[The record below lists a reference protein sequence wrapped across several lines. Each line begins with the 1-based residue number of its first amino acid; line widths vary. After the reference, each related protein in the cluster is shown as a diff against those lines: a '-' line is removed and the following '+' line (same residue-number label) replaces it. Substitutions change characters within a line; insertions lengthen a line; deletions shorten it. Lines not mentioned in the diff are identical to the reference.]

1 LLSFESTNFAS
12 PWFSMPVEAKT
23 YQLIVRQL
31 PADGPELDDLLQAL
45 QRDYGLDAYTA
56 RHRLVGPGL
65 ATLAKGG
72 LEKTAALAALLH
84 HHGFACWQVEPSP
97 PGMTPSRLLSL
108 EIHPEHL
115 LFECKNGL
123 IRLPR
128 GTHVVGVFA
137 DLSGALVD
145 KHVRHMLAQ
154 NTYRGRDALV
164 PLTRNEMILA
174 IFQGRPV
181 FDFYLLDNYGQP
193 QNAVRVLPAR
203 FSPTGLGE
211 RATLSSRGNLEAM
224 LALVEEYAQPFQL
237 HCDFGLNQLPHCQ
250 VERHIEGT
258 SSLENNLKSLNRYG
272 WLLTSLKGSGRPE
285 EEAHG
290 KEATLVAGIA
300 ATATIGQPAIGAV
313 LGIDGTAAVAP
324 GLGELGG
331 ELRDALREEAADG
344 PAKGQVETPVKKD
357 LPPPPERSGTSMS
370 LRRMLT
376 LIGIFAGVALLVL
389 VMEGDSQLLR
399 SVSRYATRAGAVPGL
414 VAFGL
419 LWTGLYFVRLKRQV
433 ENTPTSK
440 IRSIAMG
447 MVEVQGQA
455 RRQYALVAPM
465 TQAACVYYRL
475 RKYRRED
482 HNKWSL
488 IKDVDSSHV
497 AFQIDDGTGRVIVE
511 PQGASVKAKTRLA
524 GYPGQASLAF
534 TAFDSADEN
543 EKWVEDIIY
552 EGTTLYVLGFAQ
564 PRQEAGKSLRER
576 TVEKLRAL
584 KLDHGA
590 LHRYD
595 TDGDGRVGADEWQ
608 VARSET
614 EQAALR
620 EHLAEAEGRRRQE
633 EHMVIARAPQRGMP
647 FVITEAVSEANLTRN
662 YGLISLPLLVAGL
675 VAAGFSLFKFLEFLG
690 V

>member
-1 LLSFESTNFAS
+1 ML
-12 PWFSMPVEAKT
+12 VETKT

-31 PADGPELDDLLQAL
+31 PADSPELDDLLQAL

-65 ATLAKGG
+65 ATLTKGG
-72 LEKTAALAALLH
+72 LEKTGVLAALLH
-84 HHGFACWQVEPSP
+84 HHGLACWQVEPSP
-97 PGMTPSRLLSL
+97 PGITPSRLLSL
-108 EIHPEHL
+108 EIHHEHL

-123 IRLPR
+123 IRLQR
-128 GTHVVGVFA
+128 GTQVVGVFA

-164 PLTRNEMILA
+164 PLTRNEMILT

-181 FDFYLLDNYGQP
+181 FDFYLLDNHGQP
-193 QNAVRVLPAR
+193 QNAVRVLPGR

-224 LALVEEYAQPFQL
+224 LALVEEYAQPFHL
-237 HCDFGLNQLPHCQ
+237 HCGFGLNQLPHCQ
-250 VERHIEGT
+250 VERLIEGT
-258 SSLENNLKSLNRYG
+258 SSLENNLKSLNQYG
-272 WLLTSLKGSGRPE
+272 WLLTRLKGSGRPE

-290 KEATLVAGIA
+290 KNATLAAGFA
-300 ATATIGQPAIGAV
+300 AAAAIGQPALGAV
-313 LGIDGTAAVAP
+313 LGIDGTAVVAP
-324 GLGELGG
+324 GLSEVGSEF
-331 ELRDALREEAADG
+331 RDALREETADVL
-344 PAKGQVETPVKKD
+344 AKGQVETPVKKA
-357 LPPPPERSGTSMS
+357 LPPPPERPETSVP

-376 LIGIFAGVALLVL
+376 MAGIFAGAVLLAL
-389 VMEGDSQLLR
+389 VMASDSQLLR
-399 SVSRYATRAGAVPGL
+399 SVARYGTRAGAVPGL

-440 IRSIAMG
+440 VRSIAMG

-675 VAAGFSLFKFLEFLG
+675 VAAGFSLFKFLEFLD